1 MVGKYISYFAQIT
14 TTIMKKLLYLKRRD
28 IMKKSALEQKWQ
40 IFIGHAK
47 MCGATEDELEI
58 LVKAMDLI
66 KKYSPNQKIES

>member
-1 MVGKYISYFAQIT
+1 
-14 TTIMKKLLYLKRRD
+14 
-28 IMKKSALEQKWQ
+28 MKKSALEQKWQ

-66 KKYSPNQKIES
+66 KKYSPIRKKES